1 MTAAA
6 RASWEGRRAPLLAQP
21 RSRPD
26 LTCRQGGVWVVVA
39 AADAEGPDEG
49 GGGVPE
55 DGAAADPV
63 RRAAVRHR
71 PRSQHPVPH
80 RLATCAP
87 PPSHPSVCW
96 LTALRPLDGRGT
108 HQPGLC
114 ALIWMWP

>member
-1 MTAAA
+1 MRIGSVPSVTHGTDPAKRSVPTVRFHRPPLRALRRMTAAA

-55 DGAAADPV
+55 DGAAADPI
-63 RRAAVRHR
+63 RRAAV
-71 PRSQHPVPH
+71 
-80 RLATCAP
+80 
-87 PPSHPSVCW
+87 
-96 LTALRPLDGRGT
+96 
-108 HQPGLC
+108 
-114 ALIWMWP
+114 